1 MSKKLNLAEKVEKK
15 FEKFS
20 KGKILTKSK
29 STKPLNAEKA
39 ILQGT
44 GNLKLVREVENPYSN
59 PVQDNRSLYF
69 KDSFIKERSENRK
82 WLS

>member
-1 MSKKLNLAEKVEKK
+1 MKRKDRYKIKKSHTVSLKELNPK
-15 FEKFS
+15 
-20 KGKILTKSK
+20 
-29 STKPLNAEKA
+29 KA

-44 GNLKLVREVENPYSN
+44 GNLRLVKEVENTYTN